1 MPMVDSFLTEKIK
14 CLNVSVQLVQD
25 SSSGT
30 DGEYTYKHMKG
41 RLEETCPNS
50 YSHIRVARYMQVDLG
65 IRPDKHKANRK
76 GLCSLQS
83 RIEIPLAAH
92 FGNERNFS
100 LFSSNLN
107 LLKLFNDREMA
118 KTLVSRHASR
128 APVTPSVMKLV
139 GIARHTAYIIYIHF
153 LVVIQQHFPI

>member
-1 MPMVDSFLTEKIK
+1 MNAYTADS
-14 CLNVSVQLVQD
+14 N
-25 SSSGT
+25 
-30 DGEYTYKHMKG
+30 KG
-41 RLEETCPNS
+41 RSIKRDIERQN
-50 YSHIRVARYMQVDLG
+50 G
-65 IRPDKHKANRK
+65 GANRK

-139 GIARHTAYIIYIHF
+139 GIAGAHC
-153 LVVIQQHFPI
+153 